1 MREKRK
7 LLASVYL
14 PEDVPSDFG
23 LPEIAIAG
31 RSNVGKSSFIN
42 TLLGEKL
49 AKVSST
55 PGKTRSLNF
64 YLIDDRFILVDLPGY
79 GYAKV
84 PIEERKKWANLV
96 DSYVRGRKALRAFL
110 QIIDIRHIPIES
122 DVRLYNWIESL
133 GYVVAFIFTKIDKLS
148 KFEVRKQLES
158 AKRFFPIEEGNYVL
172 FSALTGEGKREAWTL
187 INRLISMKGGE

>member
-1 MREKRK
+1 MKEKRK
-7 LLASVYL
+7 LLASAYL
-14 PEDVPSDFG
+14 PEDVPPNFG

-49 AKVSST
+49 ARVSST

-64 YLIDDRFILVDLPGY
+64 YLVDDKFVLVDLPGY

-96 DSYVRGRKALRAFL
+96 DSYVRGRKALKAFL
-110 QIIDIRHIPIES
+110 QIIDIRHIPMES
-122 DVRLYNWIESL
+122 DLKLCDWIGSF
-133 GYVVAFIFTKIDKLS
+133 GYKMAFIFTKIDKLS
-148 KFEVRKQLES
+148 KHEVKKQLEL
-158 AKRFFPIEEGNYVL
+158 AKRFFPVEEGNYVL
-172 FSALTGEGKREAWTL
+172 FSALTGEGKKEAWAL
-187 INRLISMKGGE
+187 INRLISVKGGE

>member
-172 FSALTGEGKREAWTL
+172 FSALTGEGKREAWIL